1 MELIPGVV
9 NCLNGL
15 AVVFGVVVI
24 TLVVTMMA
32 VRFFGNFE
40 FSAGDDRDVL

>member
-9 NCLNGL
+9 NCLSGT
-15 AVVFGVVVI
+15 ATVFGVVAI
-24 TLVVTMMA
+24 TLVLTVMT

-40 FSAGDDRDVL
+40 FSGGDDHDVL

>member
-9 NCLNGL
+9 NCLSGL
-15 AVVFGVVVI
+15 ATVFGVVV
-24 TLVVTMMA
+24 VVVVLAVMT

-40 FSAGDDRDVL
+40 FSGGDDQDVL